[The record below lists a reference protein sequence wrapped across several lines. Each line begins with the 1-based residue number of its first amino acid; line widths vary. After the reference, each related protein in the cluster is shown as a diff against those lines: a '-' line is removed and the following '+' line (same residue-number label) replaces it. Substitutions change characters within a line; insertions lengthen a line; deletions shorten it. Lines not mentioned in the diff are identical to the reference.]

1 VADFDL
7 NHADVSRQA
16 MSALLDPQS
25 IAVVGASSDPAKPGG
40 RALAYLQRFH
50 FAGPIYAVNPN
61 LRAGDGI
68 RVLPDLEDID
78 TPVDLCILATPASAV
93 EHAMQQCAAMG
104 VKAAIVFASGF
115 AESSEPG
122 RQLQTRLRQIAEG
135 AGIALA
141 GPNSL
146 GLINFATGA
155 AATFTTALQEV
166 QELRKGSIALVSQ
179 SGALAALVLHRMIQR
194 GLGLSH
200 LVVTGNESLVGFS
213 DYIQWLLEDEA
224 TRAIAGYLEGTAG
237 APLLRA
243 AKEARAHGKQLIIMK
258 VGASGEGAAAALAH
272 TGSLAGSD
280 QVYQAIFDQHGIL
293 RANNLDELI
302 DFSVVC
308 STGLRPNRPDVGIVS
323 LSGGAGILMADRC
336 ARTGL
341 KLATLSPHTR
351 AVLRDTLPIYA
362 TPRNPVDVT
371 GRPLWDAH
379 LLRQSLEAVSG
390 DDAVG
395 VVLCHVGI
403 AGSAASRIATEIL
416 SAYQLASKPFLVSW
430 ADEGGCTAKAQLSS
444 AGVPVLDD
452 PVKVVDAAK
461 ALVTSS
467 LGRLAPHATPRARRA
482 PTPPPPRGSVVTEH
496 AAARWL
502 AAIDVD
508 SPPSEIVTDAHTA
521 VRAAETLGYPVC
533 LKLLSR
539 DVLHR
544 SAIGAVKLNLRDG
557 KDVRQ
562 AFAEVQAALTRIE
575 PSPAVDGFL
584 VASQLD
590 GGYELIV
597 STFQDKVFGPCVM
610 CGTGGVGAELYADR
624 VIRTAPVTESDA
636 REMINQTKGGARMFN
651 SDGTPRYDIAAAA
664 AIISRVSKIWEQPR
678 HDISLIEINPLLVF
692 PVGAVAADALILR

>member
-61 LRAGDGI
+61 LRTGTGI
-68 RVLPDLEDID
+68 RVLPRLEDID
-78 TPVDLCILATPASAV
+78 SPVDLCILATPASAV

-104 VKAAIVFASGF
+104 IKAAIVFASGF

-224 TRAIAGYLEGTAG
+224 TRVIAGYLEGTAG

-258 VGASGEGAAAALAH
+258 VGASAEGATAALAH

-308 STGLRPNRPDVGIVS
+308 SAGLRPYRPDVGIVS

-362 TPRNPVDVT
+362 APRNPVDVT
-371 GRPLWDAH
+371 GRPLWDAD
-379 LLRQSLEAVSG
+379 LLRHSLEAVSG

-416 SAYQLASKPFLVSW
+416 SAYQLAPKPLLVSW

-452 PVKVVDAAK
+452 PVKVVEAAK

-467 LGRLAPHATPRARRA
+467 LGRLAPHVTPRPRQAATP
-482 PTPPPPRGSVVTEH
+482 PTPRGSVVTEH

-502 AAIDVD
+502 AAIDVE
-508 SPPSEIVTDAHTA
+508 SPPSEIVTDAHAA
-521 VRAAETLGYPVC
+521 VHAAETLGYPVC

-544 SAIGAVKLNLRDG
+544 SDIGAVKLNLRDG
-557 KDVRQ
+557 EDVWQ

-610 CGTGGVGAELYADR
+610 CGTGGVAAELYADR

-651 SDGTPRYDIAAAA
+651 RDGTPRYDIAAAA
-664 AIISRVSKIWEQPR
+664 AIISRVSKIWEQPGQ
-678 HDISLIEINPLLVF
+678 DISLIEINPLLVF